1 VIGESRD
8 VHFGGGHVTV
18 IGESRD
24 VHLGGGHVTVIGE
37 SRDVH
42 LGGGHVT
49 VIGESRD
56 VHFGGG
62 HVTVIGESRDVH
74 LGGGHVTV
82 IGELRDVVEMNRCF
96 VPESVRWL
104 AVHGHYDAVVA
115 QIRTICRINGRPLPE
130 DFNPTCFVEQVIIIT
145 TFHNVI
151 LHKVKDRILTS
162 EHSLE
167 LHNVTVFFGFIFC

>member
-1 VIGESRD
+1 
-8 VHFGGGHVTV
+8 VTV
-18 IGESRD
+18 
-24 VHLGGGHVTVIGE
+24 
-37 SRDVH
+37 
-42 LGGGHVT
+42 
-49 VIGESRD
+49 
-56 VHFGGG
+56 F
-62 HVTVIGESRDVH
+62 
-74 LGGGHVTV
+74 
-82 IGELRDVVEMNRCF
+82 GELRDVVEMNRCF